1 LKTIILSFSGCSG
14 RPSFKLLGLNWAT
27 LIERASRLIPESVH
41 YYQGDQ
47 IGRFFACKVIVHFV
61 RGFLMTEVCVVNFWA
76 IFHCGCVKTGIG
88 LQFGRFFANSSGHPD
103 YYTECENL
111 HAKVL
116 RCIPQKLTFKSRFQP
131 RSSVPVVDLMTFMLA
146 TSPGWN
152 FCSDEL
158 YVHMLIKIGIE
169 SFLTLIKTPYLYD

>member
-1 LKTIILSFSGCSG
+1 V
-14 RPSFKLLGLNWAT
+14 LLIFGLFFTAVV
-27 LIERASRLIPESVH
+27 SK
-41 YYQGDQ
+41 QGLGYSLGD
-47 IGRFFACKVIVHFV
+47 
-61 RGFLMTEVCVVNFWA
+61 
-76 IFHCGCVKTGIG
+76 
-88 LQFGRFFANSSGHPD
+88 FFANSSGHPD